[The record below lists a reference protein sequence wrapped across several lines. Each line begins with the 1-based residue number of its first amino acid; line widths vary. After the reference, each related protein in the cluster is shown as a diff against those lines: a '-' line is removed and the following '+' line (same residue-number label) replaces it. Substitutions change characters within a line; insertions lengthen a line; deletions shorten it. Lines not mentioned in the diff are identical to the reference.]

1 MKTLFTLLLAFGLCF
16 TVHAQNNANIVNY
29 QNVGTQVQ
37 SQLETLLIGNQN
49 RLLLQAGFSSK
60 QLGDDNQGVKL
71 IQAVGSD
78 AISNEVLQD
87 FAADYTK
94 VKAIVLSNIKAN
106 STAVQALDLTAF
118 NDLQY
123 ILIETSETLTTAFVQ
138 NLLQNVQIPANVVIV
153 YKKEVLM

>member
-1 MKTLFTLLLAFGLCF
+1 MKTLYTLLLAFGLCF

-60 QLGDDNQGVKL
+60 QLGDDNQGIKL
-71 IQAVGSD
+71 IQAVGSE

-94 VKAIVLSNIKAN
+94 VKAIVLSNITAN
-106 STAVQALDLTAF
+106 SNVVSDLDLSAFTA
-118 NDLQY
+118 LQY
-123 ILIETSETLTTAFVQ
+123 FVVKTNETLTTTFVQ
-138 NLLQNVQIPANVVIV
+138 SLLQNIQIPANVVIV

>member
-1 MKTLFTLLLAFGLCF
+1 MKTLYTLLLAFGLCF

-123 ILIETSETLTTAFVQ
+123 ILIETNETLTTAFVQ
-138 NLLQNVQIPANVVIV
+138 SLLQNVQMLENVVIV

>member
-1 MKTLFTLLLAFGLCF
+1 MKTLYTLLLAFGLCF

-60 QLGDDNQGVKL
+60 QLGDDNQGIKL
-71 IQAVGSD
+71 IQAVGSE

-94 VKAIVLSNIKAN
+94 VKIIVLSDIKTN
-106 STAVQALDLTAF
+106 SQVISVLDLTLFSA
-118 NDLQY
+118 LQY
-123 ILIETSETLTTAFVQ
+123 FVIESNETLTTAFVQ
-138 NLLQNVQIPANVVIV
+138 SLLQNVQMPENVVIV

>member
-1 MKTLFTLLLAFGLCF
+1 MKTLYTLLLAFGLCF

-29 QNVGTQVQ
+29 QNVGSQVQ
-37 SQLETLLIGNQN
+37 NQLNALLSGNQN

-123 ILIETSETLTTAFVQ
+123 ILIESNETLTTAFVQ
-138 NLLQNVQIPANVVIV
+138 SLLQNVQMLENVVIV